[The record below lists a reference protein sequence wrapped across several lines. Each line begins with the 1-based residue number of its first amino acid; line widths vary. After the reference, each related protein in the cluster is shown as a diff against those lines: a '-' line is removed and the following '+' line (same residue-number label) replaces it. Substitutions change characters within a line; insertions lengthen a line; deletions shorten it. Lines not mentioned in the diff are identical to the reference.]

1 MDYATLLAA
10 GVHLGASPRSVA
22 NHTWPP
28 LVFLEDD
35 NEVCV
40 DVFEQL
46 TRVIQNIP
54 LRPFGFVKISM
65 GGNFLFDG
73 GAHQPQMLWELTSF
87 MLANVATLP
96 VDVAIHEYYR

>member
-1 MDYATLLAA
+1 MDYTMLLAA
-10 GVHLGASPRSVA
+10 AVHLAASSKTVA

-35 NEVCV
+35 NEVCA

-46 TRVIQNIP
+46 VRVTQSIS
-54 LRPFGFVKISM
+54 RPFGFVKIAM

-73 GAHQPQMLWELTSF
+73 GIHQPGMLWELTSF
-87 MLANVATLP
+87 MLANIATLP